1 MDKINN
7 LSQSRSNNS
16 TYLNPINANLED
28 IELYELACLSGCQMD
43 VRIFRI
49 LLDLLRLN
57 VPPENIINLLK
68 TILSIKSK
76 QQ

>member
-16 TYLNPINANLED
+16 TILNPINTNLED

-43 VRIFRI
+43 ARVF
-49 LLDLLRLN
+49 
-57 VPPENIINLLK
+57 K
-68 TILSIKSK
+68 
-76 QQ
+76 